1 MDPSSPEV
9 QQNPGSRLA
18 VELRAPRS
26 SNVAPGV
33 AQVGVGDRCAWEI
46 TLDDDDDDED
56 DHHLYVCIS
65 VV

>member
-46 TLDDDDDDED
+46 TLDDDDDED

-65 VV
+65 IV